1 MSANAAVVDT
11 ARPELPDELRRIFKD
26 AEARHLTEDEL
37 SIYRR
42 LLPDWAERADAAK
55 AAYAVEADVVS
66 DAINRIFEVYP
77 YAEKHKLAP
86 EKCVRD
92 ATNVSTYA
100 IQAML
105 MNDNQWYKDKLLFW
119 LKTILQAFNFPG
131 RVKPKESVLFG
142 SNEDA
147 ERINGLPDGL
157 QSLYETYLLMDRNY
171 QQSLDEPHYLLLKP
185 HVEIVR
191 EILTGD

>member
-1 MSANAAVVDT
+1 MNANAELMDT
-11 ARPELPDELRRIFKD
+11 GRLEFPDELNRIFKD

-37 SIYRR
+37 SIYKR
-42 LLPDWAERADAAK
+42 LLPAWAERADAAQ
-55 AAYAVEADVVS
+55 AAYSVEADVVS
-66 DAINRIFEVYP
+66 DSINRIFEVYP
-77 YAEKHKLAP
+77 YAEKHQLAP

-105 MNDNQWYKDKLLFW
+105 MCDNQWYKDKLLYW
-119 LKTILQAFNFPG
+119 LKTILQAFDFPP
-131 RVKPKESVLFG
+131 RIKPKESVLFG

-147 ERINGLPDGL
+147 EKINSLRPGL
-157 QSLYETYLLMDRNY
+157 QSLYENYLLMDRNY
-171 QQSLDEPHYLLLKP
+171 EQALDDGHYQLLKP